1 MDWLDF
7 VKRYGP
13 RVLAAI
19 YSFIMIVWASSLTPT
34 LAIFTRPE
42 GAALP
47 VALGIIAGFF
57 AYINRFR
64 IASFITTLIVIGG
77 IVYHVYYFFAVKAA
91 IPLGLGKISPE
102 LFNTLEDPYTRGAY
116 YGVLIATFIIA
127 LIVAATIKH
136 PLELVSYYISL
147 TAILL
152 FITPYAYLSIP
163 LLFAALSAARVV
175 KAKSIKGLG
184 LFFLIYFSLFLPIQV
199 AYTMVDYGYEK
210 AQEFAP
216 HGIAVDT
223 VIYAVSYYLPPS
235 AQPHGEPLNINRT
248 VPIFTEINRTMILHG
263 EPLLTARLSELIE
276 KLGLGNLRPR
286 VIDMSNMS
294 PEEMK
299 TAIAAALMVLAKN
312 ILTDYSIA
320 VTIATLTIWFGLG
333 LGGAI
338 YSYINNELTRLMY
351 KLVRKSEKGSFSLII
366 AFSLPILA
374 IVALWIGLA
383 AGLYMFNALSPLG
396 YSSATLTEK
405 QDLILLHGF
414 ALLVAF
420 VYPPYIFYA
429 LSELRNQGEELRNRV
444 KKRLEE
450 ILSQINVLKGQ
461 LEKTLELIPTLH
473 GTFKKL
479 ELDLN
484 MLEDEVKDIYSW
496 VLKAKSFE
504 LLRSPIVSR
513 VKELRSRL
521 EAIRSS
527 FVENVKSSFNVRR
540 ATLLDAIELLKSLGG
555 EIEVP
560 REVREADLTKITV
573 EELLRATEVLN
584 RTIVESVEYLL
595 QQYEGMA
602 KSLALLDPRGLEI
615 LRSVKA
621 DVNSIKAN
629 MEYDPFV
636 ALEQALKTIIKFKD
650 TYYPRLVELW
660 NQLVTRLTATL
671 KDVYEVV
678 ERGVFI
684 EEEIKGELLESLN
697 ETMDILKKETG
708 DISELSKLILSV
720 KDNLSKNIVRIS
732 EWIEETIDYASR
744 IVGVEKTIIAD
755 LAGIPVAH
763 LPDLRSI
770 PETIGRGVP
779 GFIELAETLRRNISY
794 LDMASKARER
804 AANYWIVRRII
815 DSKLYTGSCVELS
828 EIPMLLEHARWLA
841 RLYVRIHFTEATIKV
856 EDRRE
861 MVCPRT
867 LQ

>member
-7 VKRYGP
+7 IKRYGP
-13 RVLAAI
+13 RVLAAV
-19 YSFIMIVWASSLTPT
+19 YSFIMIVWASSLMPT

-64 IASFITTLIVIGG
+64 IASFITTLIVVGG

-91 IPLGLGKISPE
+91 VPLGLRSVSPE
-102 LFNTLEDPYTRGAY
+102 LFNTLEDPYARGAY
-116 YGVLIATFIIA
+116 YGVLIATFIVA

-199 AYTMVDYGYEK
+199 AYTMVDYGYQK

-216 HGIAVDT
+216 HGVPVDT
-223 VIYAVSYYLPPS
+223 VIYAVTYYLPPT
-235 AQPHGEPLNINRT
+235 AQAHGQPLNVNRT
-248 VPIFTEINRTMILHG
+248 VPVFTEINRTRILHG
-263 EPLLTARLSELIE
+263 KPLLTARLSELIE

-299 TAIAAALMVLAKN
+299 TAIAASLMVLAKN

-320 VTIATLTIWFGLG
+320 VAIATLTIWFGLG

-351 KLVRKSEKGSFSLII
+351 KLVRKSEKGFLSLIL

-374 IVALWIGLA
+374 IVALWIGLV

-396 YSSATLTEK
+396 YSSKTLMEK
-405 QDLILLHGF
+405 QELIILHGF

-429 LSELRNQGEELRNRV
+429 LSELRVQGEELRKRI

-450 ILSQINVLKGQ
+450 ILSQINVLRGQ
-461 LEKTLELIPTLH
+461 IEKSIELIPSLH

-484 MLEDEVKDIYSW
+484 MIEDEAKDLYSW
-496 VLKAKSFE
+496 SLKARSFE
-504 LLRSPIVSR
+504 LLRSPITSR
-513 VKELRSRL
+513 VKEIRGKL

-527 FVENVKSSFNVRR
+527 FIENMKSSFNVRR
-540 ATLLDAIELLKSLGG
+540 ATLLDAVELLKSLGG
-555 EIEVP
+555 ELEVP
-560 REVREADLTKITV
+560 REVREIDLTKITV

-584 RTIVESVEYLL
+584 RAIIDSVEHLL

-621 DVNSIKAN
+621 DISSIKAN
-629 MEYDPFV
+629 IEYDPFV

-660 NQLVTRLTATL
+660 NQLVARLAATL
-671 KDVYEVV
+671 RDVYQVV
-678 ERGVFI
+678 EQGVFI
-684 EEEIKGELLESLN
+684 EEEIRKELLENLN

-708 DISELSKLILSV
+708 DISELSKLILAV
-720 KDNLSKNIVRIS
+720 KDGLSKSIVRIS
-732 EWIEETIDYASR
+732 EWIEKTIDYASK

-779 GFIELAETLRRNISY
+779 GFIELAETLRKNISY

-804 AANYWIVRRII
+804 AANYWVARRII
-815 DSKLYTGSCVELS
+815 ESKLYSGSCFDLREM
-828 EIPMLLEHARWLA
+828 PMLQEHARWLA
-841 RLYVRIHFTEATIKV
+841 RLYVRIHFAEATIRV
-856 EDRRE
+856 EDGIE
-861 MVCPRT
+861 MICPRSP
-867 LQ
+867 

>member
-13 RVLAAI
+13 RVLAAT
-19 YSFIMIVWASSLTPT
+19 YSLIIIVWASSLTPT

-57 AYINRFR
+57 AYVNRFR
-64 IASFITTLIVIGG
+64 IASFLTTLIVVGG

-91 IPLGLGKISPE
+91 VPLGLRSVSPA
-102 LFNTLEDPYTRGAY
+102 LFNMLEDPYARGAY
-116 YGVLIATFIIA
+116 FGVLIATFIVA
-127 LIVAATIKH
+127 LVVAATIKH

-199 AYTMVDYGYEK
+199 AYTMVDYGYQR

-223 VIYAVSYYLPPS
+223 IIYAVTYYLPPT
-235 AQPHGEPLNINRT
+235 AQAHGQPLNVNRT
-248 VPIFTEINRTMILHG
+248 VPIFTEINRTRILHG

-286 VIDMSNMS
+286 VINMSNMS

-299 TAIAAALMVLAKN
+299 TAIAASLIVLAKN

-338 YSYINNELTRLMY
+338 YSYINNELARLMY
-351 KLVRKSEKGSFSLII
+351 KLVRKSEKSSISLIL

-374 IVALWIGLA
+374 IVALWIGLV
-383 AGLYMFNALSPLG
+383 AGLYMFNTLSPLG
-396 YSSATLTEK
+396 YSSETLMEK
-405 QDLILLHGF
+405 QDLIILHGF

-429 LSELRNQGEELRNRV
+429 LSELRMQGEELRKRI

-461 LEKTLELIPTLH
+461 IEKSIELIPTLH

-484 MLEDEVKDIYSW
+484 MLEDEAKDLYSW
-496 VLKAKSFE
+496 SLKARSFE
-504 LLRSPIVSR
+504 LLRSPIISR
-513 VKELRSRL
+513 VKEIRGKL
-521 EAIRSS
+521 EALRSS
-527 FVENVKSSFNVRR
+527 FIENMKSSFNVRR
-540 ATLLDAIELLKSLGG
+540 ATLLDAVELLKSLGG
-555 EIEVP
+555 ELEVP
-560 REVREADLTKITV
+560 REVREIDLTKITV
-573 EELLRATEVLN
+573 EELLHATEMLN
-584 RTIVESVEYLL
+584 KAIMDSVEHLL

-621 DVNSIKAN
+621 DINSIKAN

-660 NQLVTRLTATL
+660 NQLVARLTATL
-671 KDVYEVV
+671 RDVYQVV
-678 ERGVFI
+678 EQGVFI
-684 EEEIKGELLESLN
+684 EEEIRKELLESLN
-697 ETMDILKKETG
+697 ETMSILKKETG
-708 DISELSKLILSV
+708 DISELSKLILAV
-720 KDNLSKNIVRIS
+720 KDSLSKNIVRIS
-732 EWIEETIDYASR
+732 EWIEKTIDYASK

-804 AANYWIVRRII
+804 AANYWIARRII
-815 DSKLYTGSCVELS
+815 EDKLYTGSCVDLR
-828 EIPMLLEHARWLA
+828 EIPMLREHARWLA
-841 RLYVRIHFTEATIKV
+841 RLYVRIHFAEATIRV
-856 EDRRE
+856 EDGRE
-861 MVCPRT
+861 MICPRSP
-867 LQ
+867 

>member
-7 VKRYGP
+7 VKKYGP
-13 RVLAAI
+13 RILATVF
-19 YSFIMIVWASSLTPT
+19 SFVIIVWASSLTPT
-34 LAIFTRPE
+34 LAIFTKPE
-42 GAALP
+42 GAALS

-64 IASFITTLIVIGG
+64 IAGFIATLIAVGG
-77 IVYHVYYFFAVKAA
+77 IVYHIYYFFAVKAA
-91 IPLGLGKISPE
+91 LPLGLGKVSPE
-102 LFNTLEDPYTRGAY
+102 LFNVLEDPYARGAY
-116 YGVLIATFIIA
+116 YGILIATFIIA
-127 LIVAATIKH
+127 LIAAATIKH

-184 LFFLIYFSLFLPIQV
+184 LFFLIYFSLFLPVQI

-223 VIYAVSYYLPPS
+223 VIYAVAYYLPLS
-235 AQPHGEPLNINRT
+235 AQPYGESLNISRT
-248 VPIFTEINRTMILHG
+248 VPVFTEINRTRILHG

-286 VIDMSNMS
+286 IIDMNNMS
-294 PEEMK
+294 PEEVK
-299 TAIAAALMVLAKN
+299 TAIAAALMVLARN

-351 KLVRKSEKGSFSLII
+351 TFVRKSEKGYVSLIL

-374 IVALWIGLA
+374 IVALWVGLVA
-383 AGLYMFNALSPLG
+383 SLYMFNALSPLG
-396 YSSATLTEK
+396 YSSVTLMEK
-405 QDLILLHGF
+405 QSLILLHGF
-414 ALLVAF
+414 VLLIAF

-450 ILSQINVLKGQ
+450 ILSQINTLRGQ
-461 LEKTLELIPTLH
+461 LEKALELIPTLH

-484 MLEDEVKDIYSW
+484 MLEDEVRDIYSW
-496 VLKAKSFE
+496 ILKAKSFE
-504 LLRSPIVSR
+504 LLRSPITSR
-513 VKELRSRL
+513 VKELRGKL

-527 FVENVKSSFNVRR
+527 FAENIRSSFNIRR
-540 ATLLDAIELLKSLGG
+540 ATLLDAVELLKSLGG
-555 EIEVP
+555 EIDVP
-560 REVREADLTKITV
+560 REVREIDLTKITV
-573 EELLRATEVLN
+573 EELLRATLILN
-584 RTIVESVEYLL
+584 KTIIKTVEHLL

-615 LRSVKA
+615 LKSVKA
-621 DVNSIKAN
+621 DINSIKTN
-629 MEYDPFV
+629 MVYDPFV

-650 TYYPRLVELW
+650 TYYPRLLELW
-660 NQLVTRLTATL
+660 NQLVTRLMATL
-671 KDVYEVV
+671 RDVYDVIEQ
-678 ERGVFI
+678 GVFI
-684 EEEIKGELLESLN
+684 EEEIKKELLVSLDK
-697 ETMDILKKETG
+697 TMNILRKETG
-708 DISELSKLILSV
+708 DISELSRLILLV
-720 KDNLSKNIVRIS
+720 KDSLSKNIVRIS
-732 EWIEETIDYASR
+732 EWIEETIDYTSKM
-744 IVGVEKTIIAD
+744 VGVEKTIIAD

-763 LPDLRSI
+763 LPDLRSV
-770 PETIGRGVP
+770 PETMGRGVP
-779 GFIELAETLRRNISY
+779 GFIELAEILRRNISY

-804 AANYWIVRRII
+804 VANYWIARQII
-815 DSKLYTGSCVELS
+815 ESKLSTGSCVELS

-841 RLYVRIHFTEATIKV
+841 RLYVRIHFAEATIKV
-856 EDRRE
+856 EDGKE
-861 MVCPRT
+861 MICPRI
-867 LQ
+867 L

>member
-13 RVLAAI
+13 RVLAAV

-47 VALGIIAGFF
+47 IALGIIAGFF

-64 IASFITTLIVIGG
+64 IASFITTLIVVGG

-91 IPLGLGKISPE
+91 IPLGLGKVSPE
-102 LFNTLEDPYTRGAY
+102 LFNVLEDPYTRGAY

-127 LIVAATIKH
+127 LIIAATIKH

-184 LFFLIYFSLFLPIQV
+184 LFFLVYFSLFLPIQV

-216 HGIAVDT
+216 HGIPIDT
-223 VIYAVSYYLPPS
+223 VIYAVTYYLPPS
-235 AQPHGEPLNINRT
+235 AQASGEPLNINRT
-248 VPIFTEINRTMILHG
+248 VPIFTEINRTRILHG

-276 KLGLGNLRPR
+276 KLGLGNIRPR

-299 TAIAAALMVLAKN
+299 TAIAASLMVLAKN

-351 KLVRKSEKGSFSLII
+351 KLVRKSEKGSLSLIL

-374 IVALWIGLA
+374 IIALWIGLA

-396 YSSATLTEK
+396 YSSETLMEK

-414 ALLVAF
+414 ALLIAF

-429 LSELRNQGEELRNRV
+429 LSELRTQGEELRNRI

-450 ILSQINVLKGQ
+450 ILSQINILRSQ
-461 LEKTLELIPTLH
+461 LEKALELIPTLH

-484 MLEDEVKDIYSW
+484 MLEDEAKDVYSW
-496 VLKAKSFE
+496 TLKAKSFE
-504 LLRSPIVSR
+504 LLRSPIVGR
-513 VKELRSRL
+513 VRELRGKL
-521 EAIRSS
+521 ESIRSS
-527 FVENVKSSFNVRR
+527 FIENIKSAFNVRR
-540 ATLLDAIELLKSLGG
+540 ATLFDAVELLKSLGG

-560 REVREADLTKITV
+560 REVREVDLTKITV

-584 RTIVESVEYLL
+584 KTIIEAVNRLL

-615 LRSVKA
+615 LRSVSA
-621 DVNSIKAN
+621 DINSIKTN
-629 MEYDPFV
+629 IEYDVFV

-660 NQLVTRLTATL
+660 GQLVARLTSTL
-671 KDVYEVV
+671 KEVYEVV

-684 EEEIKGELLESLN
+684 EEEVRKNLLEELDK
-697 ETMDILKKETG
+697 TTGILRKETG

-720 KDNLSKNIVRIS
+720 KDSLSKNIVKIS
-732 EWIEETIDYASR
+732 EWIEETINYAAR
-744 IVGVEKTIIAD
+744 IVNVEKTIIAD

-804 AANYWIVRRII
+804 AANYWIARKII
-815 DSKLYTGSCVELS
+815 EKKLRENKCVELS

-841 RLYVRIHFTEATIKV
+841 RLYARIHFAEATMKV
-856 EDRRE
+856 EDGKE
-861 MVCPRT
+861 MICPRT
-867 LQ
+867 PP